1 MKTEM
6 KFLPLSEGSREMC
19 NRFPLTFFILK
30 RQLLKQNKDYD
41 VSVYTPTSFQPWHLE
56 SEDLVRIC
64 SNGFRM
70 QVYMTCIILSRGEE
84 SHDKDWVINAR
95 RVDLLWPESSAKQRE
110 NPQGCSGVDSAL
122 FLLLQC
128 SESVLCFSGCCSVTR
143 CYLWEKRDG
152 KWVLSLM
159 EKSPHVLG
167 LRGLCSHPMTSR
179 RCDRSA
185 CD

>member
-1 MKTEM
+1 MHVY
-6 KFLPLSEGSREMC
+6 SRKIC
-19 NRFPLTFFILK
+19 
-30 RQLLKQNKDYD
+30 Y
-41 VSVYTPTSFQPWHLE
+41 VYTFK
-56 SEDLVRIC
+56 IC
-64 SNGFRM
+64 IYNINFIIIDIYM
-70 QVYMTCIILSRGEE
+70 EIIAKYIVYVCVLSRGEE

-95 RVDLLWPESSAKQRE
+95 RVDLLWPEGSAKQRE
-110 NPQGCSGVDSAL
+110 NPQGCSGADSAL